1 LVFIPLVLIALYV
14 NQITTFTKETFKPFI
29 LGDKETTDKVE
40 EKEVPEDIEEES
52 VKDEDDDDSDDD
64 DGSTKANDSDA
75 IYHIT
80 LDAAP
85 EEESPYAPIFGK
97 WKFHTYIPILRKLW
111 ERQVYLNTFDDDTDY
126 LFDQAVEKD
135 YPLHHYLSKISLWNI
150 LPSRISEWWIERE
163 WQKHRSDSDDSSPVG
178 GRREPRRRIIV
189 EKVRVN
195 RHRHRIR
202 KRSSN
207 SDDDVEVI
215 EEYSDLPRFR
225 ASGLF
230 GPVQRLFRRWVRGHR
245 GRRSTIPN

>member
-97 WKFHTYIPILRKLW
+97 WKFHTISRYFASSGTGKSILILLTTTPTTSLIRPLRKTIP
-111 ERQVYLNTFDDDTDY
+111 YTIT
-126 LFDQAVEKD
+126 
-135 YPLHHYLSKISLWNI
+135 S
-150 LPSRISEWWIERE
+150 
-163 WQKHRSDSDDSSPVG
+163 
-178 GRREPRRRIIV
+178 
-189 EKVRVN
+189 
-195 RHRHRIR
+195 
-202 KRSSN
+202 
-207 SDDDVEVI
+207 
-215 EEYSDLPRFR
+215 PRFL
-225 ASGLF
+225 SGIF
-230 GPVQRLFRRWVRGHR
+230 CHHE
-245 GRRSTIPN
+245 